1 MGTVVHSKSDA
12 VELYE
17 VPVFQPAAHDGWGR
31 VQIRGALRWYSTRRR
46 TSMGNTTTLC
56 GNLTADP
63 EIRYTRDGAA
73 QTTFGIAVNERRKVR
88 GSEDEFEEETSFF
101 DVVCWRDMAENVAL
115 SLVKGS
121 RVVVTGNLQQRCW
134 ETEAG
139 ERKKR
144 VEVVAEDIGASL
156 RFATAE
162 VSSAYRPAEVS
173 S

>member
-1 MGTVVHSKSDA
+1 
-12 VELYE
+12 
-17 VPVFQPAAHDGWGR
+17 
-31 VQIRGALRWYSTRRR
+31 
-46 TSMGNTTTLC
+46 MGNTTTLC

-63 EIRYTRDGAA
+63 GIRYTRDGAA

-139 ERKKR
+139 ETKKR
-144 VEVVAEDIGASL
+144 VEIVAEDIGASL

-162 VSSAYRPAEVS
+162 VTSAYRPVVVS
-173 S
+173 D

>member
-1 MGTVVHSKSDA
+1 M
-12 VELYE
+12 
-17 VPVFQPAAHDGWGR
+17 
-31 VQIRGALRWYSTRRR
+31 
-46 TSMGNTTTLC
+46 
-56 GNLTADP
+56 
-63 EIRYTRDGAA
+63 
-73 QTTFGIAVNERRKVR
+73 R

-139 ERKKR
+139 ETKKR
-144 VEVVAEDIGASL
+144 VEIVAEDIGASL

-162 VSSAYRPAEVS
+162 VTSAYRPVVVS
-173 S
+173 D